1 MKFKKFFFLTF
12 FLFLLNCEKESTDI
26 NNTSEELNLD
36 ETNLLPQ
43 FKINTS
49 NKTIVD
55 EPKIPASM
63 DLYIDGELN
72 KSYNIGIEIRGSS
85 SQFFEKKSY
94 GVETWDSNNEDI
106 DTDLGGFPEEEDW
119 ILYGPFSDKSLIRN
133 VLIFQLSNAIGMY
146 GSRTDFYE
154 LTINDKFLGTYVL
167 MEKIKRDKNRV
178 NISKNLDDDISGG
191 YIIKI
196 DKPPDEGYTSAN
208 SFSSK
213 FDTRGSYV
221 GASDIK
227 FLYTYPKSSEISNDQ
242 KNYIKNYINDFEE
255 ALLSSNFQD
264 PELGYQK
271 YIDIDSFVDFL
282 ILNEISK
289 NIDAYRISTFMHK
302 DKNQKLKMG
311 PIWDFNLGFGNV
323 NYCDAELE
331 SGWSYKFN
339 DVCGGDNWKVPF
351 WWNRLFEDPAFVSK
365 LKNRWSDL
373 RTNILSDQNLQDR
386 IDEIT
391 NFLIEHNAPRRNF
404 DKWTIIG
411 KYVWPNNY
419 IGNNYGE
426 EISYLKNW
434 LEKRVKWMD
443 EEINSLL

>member
-43 FKINTS
+43 FKIDTS

-154 LTINDKFLGTYVL
+154 VTINDKFLGTYVL

-178 NISKNLDDDISGG
+178 NISKNLDEDISGG

-242 KNYIKNYINDFEE
+242 KNYIKNYLNDFEE

-323 NYCDAELE
+323 NYCDAEIT

-443 EEINSLL
+443 EEINSL

>member
-94 GVETWDSNNEDI
+94 GVETWDTNNEDI

-178 NISKNLDDDISGG
+178 NISKNLDEDISGG

-242 KNYIKNYINDFEE
+242 KNYIKNYLNDFEE

-373 RTNILSDQNLQDR
+373 RTNVLSDQNLQDR

-443 EEINSLL
+443 EEINSL

>member
-43 FKINTS
+43 FKIDTS

-94 GVETWDSNNEDI
+94 GVETWDANNEDI
-106 DTDLGGFPEEEDW
+106 DADLGGFPEEEDW

-178 NISKNLDDDISGG
+178 NISKNLNDDISGG

-213 FDTRGSYV
+213 YDTRGSYV

-242 KNYIKNYINDFEE
+242 KNYIKNYLNDFEE

-373 RTNILSDQNLQDR
+373 RTNILSDQNLQER
-386 IDEIT
+386 IDKIT

-443 EEINSLL
+443 EEINSL

>member
-154 LTINDKFLGTYVL
+154 VTINDKFLGTYVL

-178 NISKNLDDDISGG
+178 NISKNLDEDISGG

-323 NYCDAELE
+323 NYCDAEIT

-443 EEINSLL
+443 EEINSL

>member
-94 GVETWDSNNEDI
+94 GVETWDVNNEDI

-167 MEKIKRDKNRV
+167 MEKIKRDRNRV

-196 DKPPDEGYTSAN
+196 DKPPDEGYTSTN

-264 PELGYQK
+264 PELGYLK

-443 EEINSLL
+443 EEINSL

>member
-43 FKINTS
+43 FKIDTS

-178 NISKNLDDDISGG
+178 NISKNLDEDISGG

-242 KNYIKNYINDFEE
+242 KNYIKNYLNDFEE

-443 EEINSLL
+443 EEINSL

>member
-154 LTINDKFLGTYVL
+154 VTINDKFLGTYVL

-178 NISKNLDDDISGG
+178 NISKNLDEDISGG

-242 KNYIKNYINDFEE
+242 KNYIKNYLNDFEE

-323 NYCDAELE
+323 NYCDAEIT

-373 RTNILSDQNLQDR
+373 RTNVLSDQNLQDR

-443 EEINSLL
+443 EEINSF

>member
-178 NISKNLDDDISGG
+178 NISKNLDEDISGG

-242 KNYIKNYINDFEE
+242 KNYIKNYLNDFEE

-323 NYCDAELE
+323 NYCDAEIT

-373 RTNILSDQNLQDR
+373 RTNVLSDQNLQDR

-443 EEINSLL
+443 EEINSL

>member
-43 FKINTS
+43 FKIDTS

-264 PELGYQK
+264 PEIGYQK

-443 EEINSLL
+443 EEINSI

>member
-43 FKINTS
+43 FKIDTS

-154 LTINDKFLGTYVL
+154 VTINDKFLGTYVL

-178 NISKNLDDDISGG
+178 NISKNLDEDISGG

-339 DVCGGDNWKVPF
+339 DICGGDNWKVPF

-443 EEINSLL
+443 EEINSL

>member
-43 FKINTS
+43 FKIDTS

-154 LTINDKFLGTYVL
+154 VTINDKFLGTYVL

-178 NISKNLDDDISGG
+178 NISKNLDEDISGG

-443 EEINSLL
+443 EEINSL

>member
-43 FKINTS
+43 FKIDTS

-94 GVETWDSNNEDI
+94 GVETWDANNEDI

-154 LTINDKFLGTYVL
+154 VTINDKFLGTYVL

-178 NISKNLDDDISGG
+178 NISKNLDEDISGG

-323 NYCDAELE
+323 NYCDAEIT

-443 EEINSLL
+443 EEINSI

>member
-43 FKINTS
+43 FKIDTS

-264 PELGYQK
+264 PELGYKK
-271 YIDIDSFVDFL
+271 YIDINSFVDFL

-443 EEINSLL
+443 EEINSL

>member
-12 FLFLLNCEKESTDI
+12 FLFLLSCEKESTDI
-26 NNTSEELNLD
+26 NNTSEELNTD
-36 ETNLLPQ
+36 ESNLLPQ
-43 FKINTS
+43 FKIDTS

-94 GVETWDSNNEDI
+94 GIETWDNKNEDI

-154 LTINDKFLGTYVL
+154 VTINDKFLGTYVL

-242 KNYIKNYINDFEE
+242 KNYIKNYLNDFEE
-255 ALLSSNFQD
+255 ALLSANFKD
-264 PELGYQK
+264 PDLGYKK
-271 YIDIDSFVDFL
+271 YIDIDSFIDFF

-323 NYCDAELE
+323 NYCNAELE

-351 WWNRLFEDPAFVSK
+351 WWNRLFEDPAFVTK

-373 RTNILSDQNLQDR
+373 RTNVLSDQNLQDR
-386 IDEIT
+386 IDKIT
-391 NFLIEHNAPRRNF
+391 NFLIENNAPRRNF

-426 EISYLKNW
+426 EISYLKDW
-434 LEKRVKWMD
+434 LAKRVKWMD
-443 EEINSLL
+443 EEINSL

>member
-43 FKINTS
+43 FKIDTS

-154 LTINDKFLGTYVL
+154 VTINDKFLGTYVL

-178 NISKNLDDDISGG
+178 NISKNLDEDISGG

-323 NYCDAELE
+323 NYCDAEIT

-404 DKWTIIG
+404 DKWTVIG

-443 EEINSLL
+443 EEINSI

>member
-72 KSYNIGIEIRGSS
+72 KSCNIGIEIRGSS

-154 LTINDKFLGTYVL
+154 VTINDKFLGTYVL

-178 NISKNLDDDISGG
+178 NISKNLDEDISGG

-443 EEINSLL
+443 EEINSI

>member
-242 KNYIKNYINDFEE
+242 KNYIKNYLNDFEE

-323 NYCDAELE
+323 NYCDAEIT

-373 RTNILSDQNLQDR
+373 RTNVLSDQNLQDR

-443 EEINSLL
+443 EEINSL

>member
-43 FKINTS
+43 FKIDTS

-133 VLIFQLSNAIGMY
+133 VLIFQLSNALGMY

-154 LTINDKFLGTYVL
+154 VTINDKFLGTYVL

-178 NISKNLDDDISGG
+178 NISKNLNEDISGG

-323 NYCDAELE
+323 NYCDAEIT

-443 EEINSLL
+443 EEINSI

>member
-43 FKINTS
+43 FKIDTS

-154 LTINDKFLGTYVL
+154 VTINDKFLGTYVL

-242 KNYIKNYINDFEE
+242 KNYIKNYLNDFEE

-323 NYCDAELE
+323 NYCDAEIT

-443 EEINSLL
+443 EEINSL

>member
-43 FKINTS
+43 FKIDTS

-154 LTINDKFLGTYVL
+154 VTINDKFLGTYVL

-323 NYCDAELE
+323 NYCDAEIT

-443 EEINSLL
+443 EEINSL

>member
-43 FKINTS
+43 FKIDTS

-443 EEINSLL
+443 EEINSI

>member
-43 FKINTS
+43 FKIDTS
-49 NKTIVD
+49 NKTILD

-178 NISKNLDDDISGG
+178 NISKNLDEDISGG

-242 KNYIKNYINDFEE
+242 KNYIKNYLNDFEE

-323 NYCDAELE
+323 NYCDAEIT

-443 EEINSLL
+443 EEINSI

>member
-43 FKINTS
+43 FKIDTS

-154 LTINDKFLGTYVL
+154 VTINDKFLGTYVL

-178 NISKNLDDDISGG
+178 NISKNLDEDISGG

-323 NYCDAELE
+323 NYCDAEIT

-443 EEINSLL
+443 EEINSI

>member
-1 MKFKKFFFLTF
+1 MKFKKYIFLTF
-12 FLFLLNCEKESTDI
+12 FLFLFSCEKESTDS
-26 NNTSEELNLD
+26 NKTSEELNID
-36 ETNLLPQ
+36 ETKVLPQ
-43 FKINTS
+43 FIVDTS
-49 NKTIVD
+49 NKLIVD

-63 DLYIDGELN
+63 DLYIDGELK
-72 KSYNIGIEIRGSS
+72 KSYTIGIELRGSS
-85 SQFFEKKSY
+85 SQSFEKKSY
-94 GVETWDSNNEDI
+94 GIETWDSNNEDI
-106 DTDLGGFPEEEDW
+106 DIDLGGFPEEEDW

-133 VLIFQLSNAIGMY
+133 VLIFQLSNAIDMY

-154 LTINDKFLGTYVL
+154 LRINNKFLGTYVL

-178 NISKNLDDDISGG
+178 NISKNIDEDISGG

-196 DKPPDEGYTSAN
+196 DKPPSEGYTVVN
-208 SFSSK
+208 SFSSD
-213 FDTRGSYV
+213 FDTRGSYI

-227 FLYTYPKSSEISNDQ
+227 FLYTYPKASEISNDQ
-242 KNYIKNYINDFEE
+242 KNYIKKYINDFEK

-271 YIDIDSFVDFL
+271 YIDVDSFIDFL

-323 NYCDAELE
+323 NYCDAELT
-331 SGWSYKFN
+331 SGWSFKFN
-339 DVCGGDNWKVPF
+339 DICGGDKWKVPF
-351 WWNRLFEDPAFVSK
+351 WWNRLFEDPTFVIK

-373 RTNILSDQNLQDR
+373 RTNTLSDQNLQDR
-386 IDEIT
+386 IDKIS
-391 NFLIEHNAPRRNF
+391 NFLIENNAPRRNF
-404 DKWTIIG
+404 DRWSIIG
-411 KYVWPNNY
+411 KYIWPNNY

-434 LEKRVKWMD
+434 VAKRIKWMD
-443 EEINSLL
+443 EEINSI

>member
-43 FKINTS
+43 FKIDTS

-94 GVETWDSNNEDI
+94 GVETWDANNEDI
-106 DTDLGGFPEEEDW
+106 DADLGGFPEEEDW

-191 YIIKI
+191 HIIKI

-213 FDTRGSYV
+213 YDTRGSYV

-242 KNYIKNYINDFEE
+242 KNYIKNYLNDFEE

-373 RTNILSDQNLQDR
+373 RTNILSDQNLQER
-386 IDEIT
+386 IDKIT

-443 EEINSLL
+443 EEINSL

>member
-43 FKINTS
+43 FKIDTS

-63 DLYIDGELN
+63 DLYIDGGLN
-72 KSYNIGIEIRGSS
+72 KSYNIGIEIIGSS

-242 KNYIKNYINDFEE
+242 KNYIKNYLNDFEE

-443 EEINSLL
+443 EEINSL

>member
-43 FKINTS
+43 FKIDTS

-94 GVETWDSNNEDI
+94 GVETWDANNEDI
-106 DTDLGGFPEEEDW
+106 DADLGGFPEEEDW

-213 FDTRGSYV
+213 YDTRGSYV

-242 KNYIKNYINDFEE
+242 KNYIKNYLNDFEE

-373 RTNILSDQNLQDR
+373 RTNILSDQNLQER
-386 IDEIT
+386 IDKIT

-443 EEINSLL
+443 EEINSL

>member
-43 FKINTS
+43 FKIDTS

-154 LTINDKFLGTYVL
+154 VTINDKFLGTYVL

-178 NISKNLDDDISGG
+178 NISKNLDEDISGG

-242 KNYIKNYINDFEE
+242 KNYIKNYLNDFEE

-323 NYCDAELE
+323 NYCDAEIT

-373 RTNILSDQNLQDR
+373 RTNVLSDQNLQDR

-443 EEINSLL
+443 EEINSL

>member
-1 MKFKKFFFLTF
+1 MKFKKFIFLTF
-12 FLFLLNCEKESTDI
+12 FLFLFSCEKESTDT
-26 NNTSEELNLD
+26 NKTSEELNID
-36 ETNLLPQ
+36 DTKLLPQ
-43 FKINTS
+43 FIIDTS
-49 NKTIVD
+49 NKIIVD

-94 GVETWDSNNEDI
+94 GVETWNSSNEDI

-133 VLIFQLSNAIGMY
+133 VLIFQLSNAIDMY

-154 LTINDKFLGTYVL
+154 LTINNKFLGTYVL

-196 DKPPDEGYTSAN
+196 DKPPDEGYTASN

-227 FLYTYPKSSEISNDQ
+227 FLYTYPKTSEISNDQ
-242 KNYIKNYINDFEE
+242 KNYIKNYLNDFEE

-271 YIDIDSFVDFL
+271 YINIDSFVDFL

-323 NYCDAELE
+323 NYCDAELT

-351 WWNRLFEDPAFVSK
+351 WWNRLFEDPAFVTK

-386 IDEIT
+386 IDKIT
-391 NFLIEHNAPRRNF
+391 NFLIENNAPRRNF
-404 DKWTIIG
+404 DKWSIIG
-411 KYVWPNNY
+411 KYIWPNNY

-434 LEKRVKWMD
+434 VAKRVKWMD
-443 EEINSLL
+443 EEINSI

>member
-196 DKPPDEGYTSAN
+196 DKPPDEGYTSTN

-443 EEINSLL
+443 EEINSL

>member
-43 FKINTS
+43 FKIDTS

-94 GVETWDSNNEDI
+94 GVETWDANNEDI

-242 KNYIKNYINDFEE
+242 KNYIKNYLNDFEE

-323 NYCDAELE
+323 NYCDAEIT

-373 RTNILSDQNLQDR
+373 RTNVLSDQNLQDR

-443 EEINSLL
+443 EEINSI

>member
-43 FKINTS
+43 FKIDTS

-373 RTNILSDQNLQDR
+373 RTNVLSDQNLQDR

-443 EEINSLL
+443 EEINSL

>member
-43 FKINTS
+43 FKIDTS

-154 LTINDKFLGTYVL
+154 VTINDKFLGTYVL

-178 NISKNLDDDISGG
+178 NISKNLDEDISGG

-323 NYCDAELE
+323 NYCDAEIT

-404 DKWTIIG
+404 DKWTVIG

-443 EEINSLL
+443 EEINSL

>member
-1 MKFKKFFFLTF
+1 
-12 FLFLLNCEKESTDI
+12 
-26 NNTSEELNLD
+26 LD
-36 ETNLLPQ
+36 E
-43 FKINTS
+43 
-49 NKTIVD
+49 
-55 EPKIPASM
+55 
-63 DLYIDGELN
+63 
-72 KSYNIGIEIRGSS
+72 
-85 SQFFEKKSY
+85 
-94 GVETWDSNNEDI
+94 
-106 DTDLGGFPEEEDW
+106 
-119 ILYGPFSDKSLIRN
+119 
-133 VLIFQLSNAIGMY
+133 
-146 GSRTDFYE
+146 
-154 LTINDKFLGTYVL
+154 
-167 MEKIKRDKNRV
+167 
-178 NISKNLDDDISGG
+178 DISGG

-242 KNYIKNYINDFEE
+242 KNYIKNYLNDFEE

-323 NYCDAELE
+323 NYCDAEIT

-373 RTNILSDQNLQDR
+373 RTNVLSDQNLQDR

-443 EEINSLL
+443 EEINSL

>member
-43 FKINTS
+43 FKIDTS
-49 NKTIVD
+49 NKTILD

-94 GVETWDSNNEDI
+94 GVETWDANNEDI

-154 LTINDKFLGTYVL
+154 VTINDKFLGTYVL

-323 NYCDAELE
+323 NYCDAEIT

-443 EEINSLL
+443 EEINSI

>member
-43 FKINTS
+43 FKIDTS

-242 KNYIKNYINDFEE
+242 KNYIKNYLNDFEE

-323 NYCDAELE
+323 NYCDAEIT

-373 RTNILSDQNLQDR
+373 RTNVLSDQNLQDR

-443 EEINSLL
+443 EEINSI

>member
-43 FKINTS
+43 FKIDTS

-94 GVETWDSNNEDI
+94 GVETWDANNEDI
-106 DTDLGGFPEEEDW
+106 DADLGGFPEEEDW

-242 KNYIKNYINDFEE
+242 KNYIKNYLNDFEE

-373 RTNILSDQNLQDR
+373 RTNILSDQNLQER
-386 IDEIT
+386 IDKIT

-443 EEINSLL
+443 EEINSL

>member
-43 FKINTS
+43 FKIDTS

-94 GVETWDSNNEDI
+94 GVETWDANNEDI

-178 NISKNLDDDISGG
+178 NISKNLDEDISGG

-221 GASDIK
+221 GASEIK

-242 KNYIKNYINDFEE
+242 KNYIKNYLNDFEE

-323 NYCDAELE
+323 NYCDAEIT

-443 EEINSLL
+443 EEINSI